1 MHRGFGTILR
11 TFLWGSNEPRISRI
25 AMINAIQTYF
35 TEAFN
40 SHISIPCF
48 MVKGAI
54 TTPAAGAT
62 IPTVGPLGTV
72 STFIP
77 GVINTVTMM
86 KKIKQEPFYVQLVSC
101 IEDFLRTCTVTVDIK
116 SIGAML
122 PMMVPFSTIINMN
135 PFGQLLES
143 NMKAVK
149 APNPDVWYAALDIH
163 FEQIWNY
170 IYLSEVFYSSPC
182 AGGIFNGTITFTGLS
197 LAV

>member
-11 TFLWGSNEPRISRI
+11 TFLWGSNDPRISRI

-62 IPTVGPLGTV
+62 VPAVGPLGTV
-72 STFIP
+72 SSFIP
-77 GVINTVTMM
+77 GVINSLTIQ

-101 IEDFLRTCTVTVDIK
+101 IDDFIKTCTVTVDIK
-116 SIGAML
+116 SIGAMV
-122 PMMVPFSTIINMN
+122 PMIVPIAGITNMN
-135 PFGQLLES
+135 LFGQMLES

-149 APNPDVWYAALDIH
+149 APDANVWYAALDIH

>member
-11 TFLWGSNEPRISRI
+11 TFLWGSNDPRISRI

-62 IPTVGPLGTV
+62 VPAVGPLGTV
-72 STFIP
+72 SSFIP
-77 GVINTVTMM
+77 GIINSVTME
-86 KKIKQEPFYVQLVSC
+86 KKIKMEPFYVQLVSC
-101 IEDFLRTCTVTVDIK
+101 IDDFIKTCTVTVDIK
-116 SIGAML
+116 SIGAMV
-122 PMMVPFSTIINMN
+122 PMIVPIAGITNMN
-135 PFGQLLES
+135 LFGQMLET
-143 NMKAVK
+143 NMKSVK
-149 APNPDVWYAALDIH
+149 APDANVWYAALDIH

-170 IYLSEVFYSSPC
+170 IYLSEVFYCSPC

-197 LAV
+197 LTV